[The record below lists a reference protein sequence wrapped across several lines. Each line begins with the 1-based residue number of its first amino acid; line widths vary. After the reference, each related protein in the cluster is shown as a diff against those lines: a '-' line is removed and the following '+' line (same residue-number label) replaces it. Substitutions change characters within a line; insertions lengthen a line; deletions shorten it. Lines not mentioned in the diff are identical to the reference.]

1 MLGKH
6 LWQKRL
12 QNNWFVDIDLI
23 EFLHLNIFFF
33 QQAVPVYEHMFSDL
47 RQYPRFAY
55 RIQSKDS
62 VPVHVNRQWLGQAD
76 AHREQVALSRL

>member
-1 MLGKH
+1 MPGKH
-6 LWQKRL
+6 LSQKRL

-23 EFLHLNIFFF
+23 SISTFKYLFF

-62 VPVHVNRQWLGQAD
+62 VPAHVNRQWLGQAD